1 MKVDGIILG
10 DLETEVECTAQS
22 LSCTASVKF
31 GDSLSDLL
39 PKLIPSVKNPEL
51 RTGAKTSTLNPPR
64 WSQASGENR
73 CCSSVPIT
81 QTGDLNVPTHHPT
94 LKIGKD
100 ACLVPFKVSH
110 SYSSIVLPPS
120 ILSPGCMSLQGNDS
134 FNKSPQWND
143 CCESKEKSCP
153 VTASGGSSMVSGRAC
168 AKRKED
174 CAGDVGGNRKR
185 PCFKDLGGPFM
196 VMDCKPTQ
204 DNNLELG
211 KKGQTGGQEVG
222 VSRRSLS
229 RSRSPVAHTSG
240 GLERHF
246 WSEKSTNSIQIL
258 PGPLSARG
266 RLKGSQKDPDFSSR
280 LVDMQAT
287 SDQSQSCRAT
297 QPERGVTSPVPC
309 KDDVTSTLPITAG
322 GTEQPRACV
331 SPQVG
336 LASEAGRD
344 GANMSPAA
352 GSCFPET
359 LENVNAESCPFRKGP
374 ERRSGEDSDLS
385 EPELDPEAL
394 MVGDSSSDSEDEPLL
409 SLQEILSRSDRIPAT
424 PEKSAFPEPDTP
436 ARTLPPLANKSRPV
450 NYKNTLEQIL
460 KETKENQRLKD
471 TEKKLLFGKYDLLQ
485 LMEDSPNDGTGEEGI
500 LPEHR
505 AILER
510 YSVVSNGIPDVHPGE
525 DVFSLPSFGRFFSQ
539 QNLDLR
545 NCTVTPQ
552 NAAQKALL
560 QASPDDLPFLIC
572 TGTLPR
578 AYRSAPCQPAVT
590 GWLFQMMSVHL
601 DQKTSSQI
609 LQSMKDIALIAAEQ
623 IMNKSKKFEVWTPSI
638 EDTVLILLNMGV
650 PFTTLFPPDSLQPPF
665 TEADI
670 LQSITCSEDM
680 SSREQEL
687 GSFPEHCLENVM
699 KYLGLCMALC
709 PRAYSDCELQ
719 LLLTVVCRLS
729 LDTGLRLLPKE
740 DICCL
745 LHHLLNNI
753 RDWDSQLP
761 RICQALTN
769 LTENHH
775 NLRWLVQLLP
785 DHKRGKQLRKHLSVS
800 IISKILNRRCT
811 YMPVT
816 SEFQLS
822 ALQQYL
828 PRMKPSSLLS
838 AFFSEKKTEDQKGR
852 GNWTVSQ
859 DQQAYYLCYSLLT
872 LANEATNFDS
882 LPSNQKDQLQL
893 LSAELEKHINVKD
906 FVARIYTRW
915 QVLLHKSRPVQG
927 KLHDYWQ
934 PLPEDTL
941 SSSQESQQAEAEEL
955 GQGCSSK
962 SFKLYSPK
970 EPQNGSACPP
980 GTMLDRDVGPPPMYP
995 PAYLEPGM
1003 GRPAPYGNQC
1013 DYRIFE
1019 LNKRLQNWTEDCDNL
1034 WWDAF
1039 TTEFF
1044 EDDAMLTV
1052 TFCLEDGPKRY
1063 TIGRTLIPR
1072 YFRSIFEGGAT
1083 ELYYILKHPKETFH
1097 SNFVSLDCDQ
1107 CTMVTQNGKPMFT
1120 QVCVEGRLY
1129 LELIILAMHAQDPPM
1144 LEQLSKNI
1152 TRCGLSNS
1160 TLNYLRLCV
1169 ILEPMQELMSRHKT
1183 YSLSPRDC
1191 LKTCLFQKWQR
1202 MVAPPAEPARQA
1214 PSKRRKR
1221 KVSGGSTISSGAPS
1235 SNSKKKS
1242 PAGNFTLSSQVPDVM
1257 VVGEPTLMGGEF
1269 GDEDER
1275 LITRLENTQFDAA
1288 NGIDDEDSFTSS
1300 PALGGNSPWNSK
1312 APSSQESKNDNP
1324 TSQSSHACPCQV
1336 TKRSS

>member
-10 DLETEVECTAQS
+10 DLVTEAECTAQT
-22 LSCTASVKF
+22 LSCTGSVKL

-39 PKLIPSVKNPEL
+39 PKLIRSVKNPEL
-51 RTGAKTSTLNPPR
+51 KTSAQTSTLRPPR

-73 CCSSVPIT
+73 CCSSVPRT
-81 QTGDLNVPTHHPT
+81 QTADLKVPTHHPT
-94 LKIGKD
+94 LKIGED

-110 SYSSIVLPPS
+110 SSSSIALPSS
-120 ILSPGCMSLQGNDS
+120 ILSPGCMSLQGNDC
-134 FNKSPQWND
+134 FNKSPQWNE

-153 VTASGGSSMVSGRAC
+153 VTAPGGSSMVSGRAC
-168 AKRKED
+168 AKRKEG
-174 CAGDVGGNRKR
+174 CVGDVGGDRKR

-196 VMDCKPTQ
+196 VTDCKSTQ
-204 DNNLELG
+204 DDNLELG
-211 KKGQTGGQEVG
+211 KKGQTDWQEVG

-229 RSRSPVAHTSG
+229 RSRSPAALNSG

-246 WSEKSTNSIQIL
+246 WSEKGANSIRIL
-258 PGPLSARG
+258 HGPLSARG
-266 RLKGSQKDPDFSSR
+266 RPKGSQKDLNFPTR
-280 LVDMQAT
+280 LVDTQAT

-297 QPERGVTSPVPC
+297 QPERVVTSPVPC
-309 KDDVTSTLPITAG
+309 KDDVMSALPIIAG

-331 SPQVG
+331 SPQVE
-336 LASEAGRD
+336 LTSESGRD
-344 GANMSPAA
+344 NANLSPAA

-359 LENVNAESCPFRKGP
+359 PENINAKSCPFQDRP
-374 ERRSGEDSDLS
+374 ERRSGEDWDLS
-385 EPELDPEAL
+385 EPELDLEAFED
-394 MVGDSSSDSEDEPLL
+394 GHSSSDSEDEPLL
-409 SLQEILSRSDRIPAT
+409 SLQEILSRSARIPAT
-424 PEKSAFPEPDTP
+424 PEKSAFPEPEPP
-436 ARTLPPLANKSRPV
+436 ARTLPRLANKSSPV

-460 KETKENQRLKD
+460 RETKENQRLKD
-471 TEKKLLFGKYDLLQ
+471 TEKKLLFCKYDLLQ
-485 LMEDSPNDGTGEEGI
+485 LMEDSPSDGTGEEGI

-601 DQKTSSQI
+601 DRKTSTQI

-623 IMNKSKKFEVWTPSI
+623 IMNKSKKFEVWTPSV
-638 EDTVLILLNMGV
+638 EDTVLIFLNMGV
-650 PFTTLFPPDSLQPPF
+650 PFATLFPPDSLQPPF

-670 LQSITCSEDM
+670 LRSITCSDDV
-680 SSREQEL
+680 STREQEL
-687 GSFPEHCLENVM
+687 GSFPEHCLENVI

-709 PRAYSDCELQ
+709 PRAYSDSE
-719 LLLTVVCRLS
+719 LLLLTTVVCRVS

-740 DICCL
+740 DICWL

-769 LTENHH
+769 LTEDHH

-785 DHKRGKQLRKHLSVS
+785 DHKHGKQLRKHLSVS

-828 PRMKPSSLLS
+828 PRMRPSSLLS
-838 AFFSEKKTEDQKGR
+838 AFFSRKKPEDQKER
-852 GNWTVSQ
+852 GNWTLSQ

-893 LSAELEKHINVKD
+893 LSAELEKHIKCDIREGEQWLYRSKVKD

-941 SSSQESQQAEAEEL
+941 SSSQESQQAEAEEV
-955 GQGCSSK
+955 
-962 SFKLYSPK
+962 SP
-970 EPQNGSACPP
+970 
-980 GTMLDRDVGPPPMYP
+980 
-995 PAYLEPGM
+995 
-1003 GRPAPYGNQC
+1003 
-1013 DYRIFE
+1013 
-1019 LNKRLQNWTEDCDNL
+1019 
-1034 WWDAF
+1034 
-1039 TTEFF
+1039 
-1044 EDDAMLTV
+1044 
-1052 TFCLEDGPKRY
+1052 
-1063 TIGRTLIPR
+1063 
-1072 YFRSIFEGGAT
+1072 
-1083 ELYYILKHPKETFH
+1083 
-1097 SNFVSLDCDQ
+1097 
-1107 CTMVTQNGKPMFT
+1107 
-1120 QVCVEGRLY
+1120 
-1129 LELIILAMHAQDPPM
+1129 DPD
-1144 LEQLSKNI
+1144 
-1152 TRCGLSNS
+1152 T
-1160 TLNYLRLCV
+1160 
-1169 ILEPMQELMSRHKT
+1169 
-1183 YSLSPRDC
+1183 
-1191 LKTCLFQKWQR
+1191 
-1202 MVAPPAEPARQA
+1202 A
-1214 PSKRRKR
+1214 
-1221 KVSGGSTISSGAPS
+1221 
-1235 SNSKKKS
+1235 
-1242 PAGNFTLSSQVPDVM
+1242 
-1257 VVGEPTLMGGEF
+1257 
-1269 GDEDER
+1269 
-1275 LITRLENTQFDAA
+1275 
-1288 NGIDDEDSFTSS
+1288 
-1300 PALGGNSPWNSK
+1300 
-1312 APSSQESKNDNP
+1312 
-1324 TSQSSHACPCQV
+1324 
-1336 TKRSS
+1336 